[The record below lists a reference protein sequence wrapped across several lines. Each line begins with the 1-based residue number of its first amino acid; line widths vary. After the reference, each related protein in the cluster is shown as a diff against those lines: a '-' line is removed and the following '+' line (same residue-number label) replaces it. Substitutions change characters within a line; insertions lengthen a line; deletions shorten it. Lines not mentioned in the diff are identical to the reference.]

1 MISIIIPTKP
11 PEPYLETLE
20 QEIHKV
26 LRENSHEILIQTE
39 PGLGY
44 AVQQGVKKSKSD
56 VVVIMDADG
65 SHDPHELPKML
76 ELLKTNDV
84 VLGSRYTKGGINCDS
99 FTRRLTSY
107 VYNNITQVLLGVHI
121 KDAMSGFVVAKKE
134 VFADL
139 NFPKSYK
146 FMLPLYMNN
155 NLKVAEH
162 PIQFQKRK
170 KGKSKVSFVQG
181 LRTLMLILKLMNK
194 RFKGLPYLFLF
205 RMPFLY
211 VVTNLCI
218 HFYGTLFRDAVVND
232 VILSKPLL
240 SWLVAIQIANFI
252 MLWTEF
258 NKVPKH
264 PKF

>member
-1 MISIIIPTKP
+1 MISIIIPAKL

-26 LRENSHEILIQTE
+26 LRKNPHEILIQIE

-44 AVQQGVKKSKSD
+44 AIQQGVKKSRGD

-76 ELLKTNDV
+76 ELLKTNDI
-84 VLGSRYTKGGINCDS
+84 VLGSRYTKGGINYDS

-107 VYNNITQVLLGVHI
+107 VYNNITQVLLGVNI
-121 KDAMSGFVVAKKE
+121 KDAMSGFVVAKKK

-146 FMLPLYMNN
+146 FMLPLYINN
-155 NLKVAEH
+155 NLKVVEH

-170 KGKSKVSFVQG
+170 KGKSKASFVQG
-181 LRTLMLILKLMNK
+181 LRTLALILKLFN
-194 RFKGLPYLFLF
+194 RRCYSLPYLFF
-205 RMPFLY
+205 YRMPFLY
-211 VVTNLCI
+211 VVSNLFM
-218 HFYGTLFRDAVVND
+218 HFLGTLFGDPIVYD
-232 VILSKPLL
+232 LILSKPFL
-240 SWLVAIQIANFI
+240 SWLIAIQVANLI
-252 MLWTEF
+252 MLRTEL
-258 NKVPKH
+258 NKISTH